1 MTYIVTIRS
10 CAVVVKLTYKEGGK
24 FSKLEVKK
32 GTLEG
37 EYLKQIGLLI
47 PPLEN
52 LIEEWQ
58 GVWGDRV
65 TYRKEGANPP
75 SLYVLF
81 LDEWFAFYNRLFG
94 FAPKFTGADGKALK
108 QIITYLT
115 NNSADETEALST
127 WQYLLQNWQQLDEFH
142 QRNTDLKYINSQ
154 LNKILQNAKR
164 GNSKAKSSVSDDF
177 KRRVFEGLFTK

>member
-10 CAVVVKLTYKEGGK
+10 CAVVVKLIYKGGK

-32 GTLEG
+32 GTLDG

-47 PPLEN
+47 PPLES

-58 GVWGDRV
+58 GSWGDRV
-65 TYRKEGANPP
+65 SYREEEANPP
-75 SLYVLF
+75 SLYALF
-81 LDEWFAFYNRLFG
+81 LDAWFAFYNRLFG
-94 FAPKFTGADGKALK
+94 VAPKFTGADGKALK
-108 QIITYLT
+108 QIIVYLT
-115 NNSADETEALST
+115 GNSADEEEALAT
-127 WQYLLQNWQQLDEFH
+127 WQYLLQNWQKLDEFH

-164 GNSKAKSSVSDDF
+164 NNSKDKRTVSDSF
-177 KRRVFEGLFTK
+177 KQRIFKGLFAE

>member
-1 MTYIVTIRS
+1 MTYIVTIRC
-10 CAVVVKLTYKEGGK
+10 CAVVVKLTYKGGK
-24 FSKLEVKK
+24 FSKLEIKK

-47 PPLEN
+47 PPLES

-58 GVWGDRV
+58 GSWGDRV
-65 TYRKEGANPP
+65 TYREEEANPP
-75 SLYVLF
+75 SLYTLF
-81 LDEWFAFYNRLFG
+81 LDEWFAFYHRQFG
-94 FAPKFTGADGKALK
+94 LSPKFTGADGKALK

-115 NNSADETEALST
+115 GNSADEEEALAT
-127 WQYLLQNWQQLDEFH
+127 WLYLLQHWGQLDEFH

-164 GNSKAKSSVSDDF
+164 GNNKTKGRVSDHF
-177 KRRVFEGLFTK
+177 KREILRGLCPE

>member
-10 CAVVVKLTYKEGGK
+10 CAVVVKLIYKGGK

-32 GTLEG
+32 GTLDG

-47 PPLEN
+47 PPLES

-58 GVWGDRV
+58 GTWGNRV
-65 TYRKEGANPP
+65 TYREEEANPT
-75 SLYVLF
+75 SLYALF

-94 FAPKFTGADGKALK
+94 VAPKYTGADGKALK
-108 QIITYLT
+108 QIIAYLT
-115 NNSADETEALST
+115 GNSADEEEALAT
-127 WQYLLQNWQQLDEFH
+127 WQYLLQNWQKLDEFH
-142 QRNTDLKYINSQ
+142 QRTTDLKYINSQ

-164 GNSKAKSSVSDDF
+164 NNSKDKRTVSDSF
-177 KRRVFEGLFTK
+177 KQRIFKGLFTE

>member
-10 CAVVVKLTYKEGGK
+10 CAVVVKLTYKSGK
-24 FSKLEVKK
+24 FSKLEIKK

-47 PPLEN
+47 PPLES

-58 GVWGDRV
+58 GTWGDRV
-65 TYRKEGANPP
+65 TYREEEATPP
-75 SLYVLF
+75 SLYALF
-81 LDEWFAFYNRLFG
+81 LDEWFAFYNRQFG
-94 FAPKFTGADGKALK
+94 LSPKFTGADGKALK

-115 NNSADETEALST
+115 SNSADEEEALAT
-127 WQYLLQNWQQLDEFH
+127 WLYLLQHWGQLDEFH

-177 KRRVFEGLFTK
+177 KQRIFKGLFTE

>member
-10 CAVVVKLTYKEGGK
+10 CAVVVKLIYKGGK

-32 GTLEG
+32 GTLDG

-65 TYRKEGANPP
+65 TYREEEANPP
-75 SLYVLF
+75 SLYALF

-94 FAPKFTGADGKALK
+94 VAPKFTGADGKALK
-108 QIITYLT
+108 QIIAYLT
-115 NNSADETEALST
+115 GNSADEEEALAT
-127 WQYLLQNWQQLDEFH
+127 WQYLLQNWQKLDEFH

-164 GNSKAKSSVSDDF
+164 NNSKDKRTVSDSF
-177 KRRVFEGLFTK
+177 KQRIFKGLFTE

>member
-10 CAVVVKLTYKEGGK
+10 CAVVVKLIYKGGK

-32 GTLEG
+32 GTLDG
-37 EYLKQIGLLI
+37 EYLKQIGQLI

-52 LIEEWQ
+52 MIEEWQ
-58 GVWGDRV
+58 GSWGDRV
-65 TYRKEGANPP
+65 TYREEEANPP
-75 SLYVLF
+75 SLYALF
-81 LDEWFAFYNRLFG
+81 LDEWFAFYHRQFG
-94 FAPKFTGADGKALK
+94 LSPKFTGADGKALK

-115 NNSADETEALST
+115 SNSADEEEALAT
-127 WQYLLQNWQQLDEFH
+127 WQYLLQNWQKLDEFH

-164 GNSKAKSSVSDDF
+164 GNSKAKSGVSNDF
-177 KRRVFEGLFTK
+177 KQRIFKGLFTE

>member
-10 CAVVVKLTYKEGGK
+10 CAVVVKLIYKGGK

-32 GTLEG
+32 GTLDG

-47 PPLEN
+47 PPLES

-58 GVWGDRV
+58 GTWGNRV
-65 TYRKEGANPP
+65 TYREEEANPT
-75 SLYVLF
+75 SLYALF

-94 FAPKFTGADGKALK
+94 VAPKYTGADGKALK
-108 QIITYLT
+108 QIIAYLT
-115 NNSADETEALST
+115 GNSADEEEALAT
-127 WQYLLQNWQQLDEFH
+127 WLYLLQHWQQLDEFH

-164 GNSKAKSSVSDDF
+164 GNSKGGVGVSDSF
-177 KRRVFEGLFTK
+177 KREVLSGLFAQ

>member
-10 CAVVVKLTYKEGGK
+10 CAVVVKLTYKGGK

-32 GTLEG
+32 GTLDG

-47 PPLEN
+47 PPLES

-58 GVWGDRV
+58 GNWGDRV

-75 SLYVLF
+75 SLYTLF
-81 LDEWFAFYNRLFG
+81 LDEWFAFYYRQFG
-94 FAPKFTGADGKALK
+94 LSPKFTGADGKALK
-108 QIITYLT
+108 EIITYLT
-115 NNSADETEALST
+115 SNSADEEEALAT
-127 WQYLLQNWQQLDEFH
+127 WQYLLSNWQKMDDFH

-164 GNSKAKSSVSDDF
+164 GNSSATTAYSDNF
-177 KRRVFEGLFTK
+177 KREILQGLFTR

>member
-10 CAVVVKLTYKEGGK
+10 CAVVVKLTYKGGK
-24 FSKLEVKK
+24 FSKLEIKK
-32 GTLEG
+32 GSLDG

-47 PPLEN
+47 PPLEG

-58 GVWGDRV
+58 GSWGDRV
-65 TYRKEGANPP
+65 TYRKEEANPP
-75 SLYVLF
+75 SLYALF
-81 LDEWFAFYNRLFG
+81 LDEWFAFYHRQFG
-94 FAPKFTGADGKALK
+94 LSPKFTGADGKALK

-115 NNSADETEALST
+115 SNSADEEEALAT
-127 WQYLLQNWQQLDEFH
+127 WLYLLQHWGKLDEFH

-164 GNSKAKSSVSDDF
+164 GNSSKTQRISDNF
-177 KRRVFEGLFTK
+177 KREVLRGLFAE

>member
-10 CAVVVKLTYKEGGK
+10 CAVVLKLTYKGGK
-24 FSKLEVKK
+24 FQKMEVKK

-37 EYLKQIGLLI
+37 EHLKQIGLLV

-58 GVWGDRV
+58 GTWGDRV
-65 TYRKEGANPP
+65 TYREEEANPP
-75 SLYVLF
+75 SLYALF
-81 LDEWFAFYNRLFG
+81 LDEWFAFYHRQFG
-94 FAPKFTGADGKALK
+94 LSPKFTGADGKALK

-115 NNSADETEALST
+115 SNSADEEEALAT
-127 WQYLLQNWQQLDEFH
+127 WLYLLQHWGKLDEFH

-154 LNKILQNAKR
+154 LNKILQNANR
-164 GNSKAKSSVSDDF
+164 GNSSKTQRISDNF
-177 KRRVFEGLFTK
+177 KREVLRGLFAE

>member
-10 CAVVVKLTYKEGGK
+10 CAVVVKLIYKGGK

-32 GTLEG
+32 GTLDG

-65 TYRKEGANPP
+65 TYREEEANPP
-75 SLYVLF
+75 SLYALF

-94 FAPKFTGADGKALK
+94 VAPKFTGADGKALK
-108 QIITYLT
+108 QIIAYLT
-115 NNSADETEALST
+115 GNSADEEEALAT
-127 WQYLLQNWQQLDEFH
+127 WQYLLQNWGQLDEFH

-164 GNSKAKSSVSDDF
+164 NNSKDKRTVSDSF
-177 KRRVFEGLFTK
+177 KQRIFKGLFTE